1 MVDLGGYVIILVE
14 TNDKRVKLYGSP
26 ADKADLEVKD
36 EGSPK
41 RLTLE
46 WDNLFT
52 FNKMKTKQQVAD
64 EILEINGKPLHNSS
78 HTEVINHIH
87 NVRKRRC
94 ILEPSCFVKLI
105 VIIIILVII
114 IVIIT
119 ITITILIIIV
129 SVVHQV
135 ADDLPPCETPHWQ
148 QAWSELLLWWW

>member
-26 ADKADLEVKD
+26 ADKADLEVKH
-36 EGSPK
+36 EVSRK

-52 FNKMKTKQQVAD
+52 LNKMKTKQQVAD

-94 ILEPSCFVKLI
+94 ILKAIMFCKTHRHHHHPHHHHRRHHNHHHNPHHHCVRSASSRGRSA
-105 VIIIILVII
+105 
-114 IVIIT
+114 
-119 ITITILIIIV
+119 
-129 SVVHQV
+129 SV
-135 ADDLPPCETPHWQ
+135 
-148 QAWSELLLWWW
+148 

>member
-36 EGSPK
+36 EVSPK

-52 FNKMKTKQQVAD
+52 FTLNKMKTKQQVAD

-94 ILEPSCFVKLI
+94 ILEAVMF
-105 VIIIILVII
+105 
-114 IVIIT
+114 
-119 ITITILIIIV
+119 
-129 SVVHQV
+129 
-135 ADDLPPCETPHWQ
+135 
-148 QAWSELLLWWW
+148 